1 MTEFKDVGI
10 PAVFRQ
16 LPIEQ
21 DKPSIDMFFSILQ
34 DLIRVLDER
43 DSNLKAILDRGG
55 SFDDNMDVRRVSVV
69 SHVTPGTEFSVAHTL
84 GKVPL
89 GYITAGQNAAGS
101 VRDGTTSNTATTLF
115 LKSDASSATFRL
127 IVF

>member
-16 LPIEQ
+16 LPINQ
-21 DKPSIDMFFSILQ
+21 DKPSIDMFFAIIQ

-43 DSNLKAILDRGG
+43 DTNLKAILDRGG

-69 SHVTPGTEFSVAHTL
+69 SHVTPGTEFSVAHTF
-84 GKVPL
+84 GKIPL
-89 GYITAGQNAAGS
+89 GYIVAGQNLAGD
-101 VRDGTTSNTATTLF
+101 VFDGTTANTSTTLF
-115 LKSDASSATFRL
+115 LKSNAASVTFRL
-127 IVF
+127 VVF